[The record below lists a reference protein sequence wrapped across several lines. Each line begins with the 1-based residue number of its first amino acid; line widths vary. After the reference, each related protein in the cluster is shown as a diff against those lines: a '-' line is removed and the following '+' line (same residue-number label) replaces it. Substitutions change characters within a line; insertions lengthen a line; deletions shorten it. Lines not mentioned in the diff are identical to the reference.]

1 MSNDSSVLVTGNPA
15 ALSRLA
21 MLEASRA
28 ASSVST
34 RGAQHFFGGPSRRSA
49 RWAQPCPHRTTPGR
63 LAGPGL
69 QPQRCLRGRAAPHFR
84 NKIINAGAVI
94 AFEKG
99 GSWPRQTDPGPARAG
114 VAVAAG
120 HHHPHPRRRIH
131 TGGRPGRPPV
141 PSPTVEAP
149 LITRSEVVPAQRIG
163 GRSRYCGDLP
173 ER

>member
-99 GSWPRQTDPGPARAG
+99 GSWPRQQTRDRLEQVLRWPPGTITHIRDGGSIPGADQDAPRC
-114 VAVAAG
+114 
-120 HHHPHPRRRIH
+120 PHPQWKPR
-131 TGGRPGRPPV
+131 
-141 PSPTVEAP
+141 
-149 LITRSEVVPAQRIG
+149 
-163 GRSRYCGDLP
+163 
-173 ER
+173 